1 MKAYQFTC
9 EPKESWR
16 PDNTFLN
23 LVRPL
28 RGCLHVKTGASLIP
42 VRHCNFIPCLHEGTV
57 HVDQRDCDAILNW
70 ISKTAHALPVPD
82 SRDTAAK

>member
-1 MKAYQFTC
+1 M
-9 EPKESWR
+9 
-16 PDNTFLN
+16 
-23 LVRPL
+23 
-28 RGCLHVKTGASLIP
+28 KTGASLIP